1 MYLSREYI
9 LKYIIQQS
17 FDSTIMKFETLFTL
31 FHTLFCRP
39 VCTAKTCY
47 VVSDDK
53 NRSFKSFSLPFYN
66 LWRYHADTI
75 QGILPTTM
83 MAVLMGFFFQEKCP
97 CRQHESLSFH
107 NFLCRKIILPHAPQK
122 NRILPNCL
130 TNDIESSFLIWCCCF
145 LFSKESGLPEKMVKI
160 QNPFLVIMY
169 L

>member
-1 MYLSREYI
+1 
-9 LKYIIQQS
+9 
-17 FDSTIMKFETLFTL
+17 MKFKTLFTL

-83 MAVLMGFFFQEKCP
+83 IAVLMGFFLQEKCP

-107 NFLCRKIILPHAPQK
+107 NFLCRKIILPHALTK
-122 NRILPNCL
+122 NARSRFFLANEV
-130 TNDIESSFLIWCCCF
+130 DYSFLVCSRFTLNNVYYFRHYNLQFI
-145 LFSKESGLPEKMVKI
+145 LFSNQL
-160 QNPFLVIMY
+160 FH
-169 L
+169 